1 MGDAF
6 LTEDDSDA
14 CWICPALRLPAGQ
27 FDVYERPTRDCPFDP
42 SSGFRYAGDIP
53 VCVHPYKV
61 GLPPGHYASAGT
73 VLPDP
78 APHPRA
84 PERVQAQPVPVR
96 AYPGPAPRPAAVP
109 QADDAAIMAG
119 ARPAVPD
126 ELLSWMRGL
135 VADAAPGDLA
145 DTLGQAEEAALLRFS
160 AESVVEA
167 LRRVLGGG

>member
-27 FDVYERPTRDCPFDP
+27 FDVYERPTRQCPFDP
-42 SSGFRYAGDIP
+42 ATGFRYAGDIP

-61 GLPPGHYASAGT
+61 GLPPGRYASAGT
-73 VLPDP
+73 ALPNP
-78 APHPRA
+78 TPHPA
-84 PERVQAQPVPVR
+84 AQERPAAQSEPVR

-109 QADDAAIMAG
+109 QADDASIMAG

-135 VADAAPGDLA
+135 VADAAPDDLA

-167 LRRVLGGG
+167 LRQVLGGA

>member
-42 SSGFRYAGDIP
+42 ASGFRYAGDIP

-61 GLPPGHYASAGT
+61 GLPPGHYASAEAA
-73 VLPDP
+73 LPDV
-78 APHPRA
+78 APRPRA
-84 PERVQAQPVPVR
+84 TERAPARPVPVR
-96 AYPGPAPRPAAVP
+96 AYPGPTSMIAAVP
-109 QADDAAIMAG
+109 QTDDAAIMAG
-119 ARPAVPD
+119 ARPAVPE

-135 VADAAPGDLA
+135 VADAAPDDLA
-145 DTLGQAEEAALLRFS
+145 DTLGQAEEAALLKFS

>member
-27 FDVYERPTRDCPFDP
+27 FDVYERPTGDCPFDP
-42 SSGFRYAGDIP
+42 ASGFRYAGEIP
-53 VCVHPYKV
+53 VCVHPHKV
-61 GLPPGHYASAGT
+61 GLPPGRYASADAA
-73 VLPDP
+73 LPEIAPRP
-78 APHPRA
+78 AAREPA
-84 PERVQAQPVPVR
+84 AVAPVPVR
-96 AYPGPAPRPAAVP
+96 AYPGPAPRSPAVP

-119 ARPAVPD
+119 ARAAVPE

-135 VADAAPGDLA
+135 VADAAPGELA

-160 AESVVEA
+160 SESVVEA
-167 LRRVLGGG
+167 LRRVLGEG